1 MISSKGSVDFS
12 SRAHGICL
20 SCFCGKIDASVWDLL
35 QYTVIPQPVCFGSVD
50 KTQHRAYYAIPPARK
65 QRGRREYCWLV
76 CWTLETLPVKVIHF
90 GSEIN
95 ISMNLRVRVVN
106 GQLHEIH
113 GKERRCGWPGSGV
126 VGFFSSTLPQRHVY
140 GRRSSSS
147 SNFVRIRCVSFYA
160 SGIL

>member
-1 MISSKGSVDFS
+1 MRYHRQGSKEDV
-12 SRAHGICL
+12 
-20 SCFCGKIDASVWDLL
+20 VN
-35 QYTVIPQPVCFGSVD
+35 
-50 KTQHRAYYAIPPARK
+50 
-65 QRGRREYCWLV
+65 CWLV

-140 GRRSSSS
+140 GRRSSSGS